1 MIALANISACFSGDD
16 GLSYS
21 LRIREPRYFDLGTLF
36 GRVERFEARRKR
48 YAPSAVMVPP
58 RALDAALL
66 EHGGAF
72 ERAWAKEIAT
82 LIALKRNDTPE
93 ARFAARRARAT
104 TARLAQRIEFGPRG
118 QPRRTEGQGARHP
131 VAAQRRAARAD
142 RPRRP
147 AHPSGRVEIGPR
159 KFQFDVCECGV
170 CTDVVV

>member
-1 MIALANISACFSGDD
+1 MVALSNISACLSGDD

-36 GRVERFEARRKR
+36 GRVERIEARRKR
-48 YAPSAVMVPP
+48 YAPSAVMARP

-66 EHGGAF
+66 EQGGAF

-104 TARLAQRIEFGPRG
+104 TERLAERIETARAVSLDGLKVKARAILWRRNGEPLGRIGPDG
-118 QPRRTEGQGARHP
+118 QPIHP
-131 VAAQRRAARAD
+131 A
-142 RPRRP
+142 
-147 AHPSGRVEIGPR
+147 E
-159 KFQFDVCECGV
+159 
-170 CTDVVV
+170 